1 MYETE
6 IYNKTVRESLP
17 DEILNQ
23 FISTLDSIKLRSIL
37 HWTEHCTECS
47 MPACFKTCDFY
58 SPRIDGKCQRF
69 VNGIEKVNLDSGLSI
84 NLLKI
89 YFKMWGVLASQ
100 GNNELFDMD
109 KAKSIERN
117 DFTISSLIHLPWP
130 PFFKKK
136 LAQKRYSVKK
146 KHIIKMQNTSS
157 LIPDAFVSEIFNPT
171 DKTIYLNLTIRNEDE
186 KYKKIPFQYRMK
198 LNPGYNKEIIPFNE
212 IDKRIKTKISYRIN
226 LIPENIT
233 EDIPLYFGLTEFVQF
248 KNSVS
253 SGKKSQKIKCIVWD
267 LDNTIWDGILI
278 EMGYDKL
285 KLKPNIKEILTQ
297 LENKGV
303 LHSVA
308 SKNSFELAMEA
319 LQFFGIDHFFLFPQ
333 ISWIPKSLAIKE
345 IANDI
350 DIGLE
355 TILFIDDSVFEREEV
370 QTALPQVTV
379 MDALEYNDLLKMEV
393 FQLLVT
399 AESLNRKQ
407 MYLVEAKRKENLEQ
421 YDGEYLDFLRSCN
434 IELELLPLI
443 PAHYDRVYEL
453 TQRTNQMNFSGNRY
467 KKEDIELIGNN
478 DNLDIY
484 VLKCSDKFG
493 EYGII
498 GLAIINKAENRLIDL
513 MFSCRIQSKRV
524 EHAFITFCL
533 QKYLND
539 SDFYVTYRQTE
550 KNKFSAQVFQDF
562 GFELE
567 KQEGA
572 LKYLKFPRGKAFLD
586 DKIINLKT

>member
-6 IYNKTVRESLP
+6 IYNKTVRENLP
-17 DEILNQ
+17 DDILNK
-23 FISTLDSIKLRSIL
+23 FINTLDSVKTRSIL

-58 SPRIDGKCQRF
+58 TPRIDGKCQRF
-69 VNGIEKVNLDSGLSI
+69 VNGIEKVKSDSEPSL

-100 GNNELFDMD
+100 GNNELINMD
-109 KAKSIERN
+109 EAKSIERK
-117 DFTISSLIHLPWP
+117 DLKISSLIHLPWP
-130 PFFKKK
+130 PFIKKK
-136 LAQKRYSVKK
+136 LAEKRYSVKK
-146 KHIIKMQNTSS
+146 KNIIKMQNTSS
-157 LIPDAFVSEIFNPT
+157 LIPDAFLSEIFNPS
-171 DKTIYLNLTIRNEDE
+171 DKTIYLNFTIRNEDE

-198 LNPGYNKEIIPFNE
+198 LDPGYNKEIIPFNE

-226 LIPENIT
+226 FIPENIP
-233 EDIPLYFGLTEFVQF
+233 ENIPLYFGLTEFVQF
-248 KNSVS
+248 KNAVS
-253 SGKKSQKIKCIVWD
+253 SAKKFQKIKCIVWD

-285 KLKPNIKEILTQ
+285 ILKPNIKEILTQ

-303 LHSVA
+303 LHSIA
-308 SKNSFELAMEA
+308 SKNSFELGMEA
-319 LQFFGIDHFFLFPQ
+319 LHFFGIDHFFLFPQ
-333 ISWIPKSLAIKE
+333 ISWIPKSIAIKE

-355 TILFIDDSVFEREEV
+355 AILFIDDSVFEREEV
-370 QTALPQVTV
+370 QTALPQVSV
-379 MDALEYNDLLKMEV
+379 MDALNYNDLLKMEA
-393 FQLLVT
+393 FQVPVT
-399 AESLNRKQ
+399 AESINRKQ

-421 YDGEYLDFLRSCN
+421 YDGEYMDFLRSCDL
-434 IELELLPLI
+434 ELELLPLV
-443 PAHYDRVYEL
+443 PEHYDRVYEL

-467 KKEDIELIGNN
+467 QKEDIEQIDNN

-484 VLKCSDKFG
+484 VLRCSDKYG

-513 MFSCRIQSKRV
+513 MFSCRIQSKRI
-524 EHAFITFCL
+524 EHAFMTFCL
-533 QKYLND
+533 QKYLNN
-539 SDFYVTYRQTE
+539 SDFYVTYKQTD

-572 LKYLKFPRGKAFLD
+572 LQFLKFPLRKTFID
-586 DKIINLKT
+586 DKIVKIKT

>member
-6 IYNKTVRESLP
+6 IYNKTVRENLP

-23 FISTLDSIKLRSIL
+23 FINTLNSINSRSIL

-69 VNGIEKVNLDSGLSI
+69 VNGIEKMAIDSVPSI
-84 NLLKI
+84 SLLKI
-89 YFKMWGVLASQ
+89 YFKKWGAFATQ
-100 GNNELFDMD
+100 GNNELFDIE
-109 KAKSIERN
+109 KARLAERN
-117 DFTISSLIHLPWP
+117 DLRISSLIHLPWP
-130 PFFKKK
+130 AFIKKK

-146 KHIIKMQNTSS
+146 KHIIKIQNTSN
-157 LIPDAFVSEIFNPT
+157 LIPDAFLVEIYNPSY
-171 DKTIYLNLTIRNEDE
+171 KTVYLNLTIRNEDD
-186 KYKKIPFQYRMK
+186 KYKKIPFQYNLK
-198 LNPGYNKEIIPFNE
+198 LNSGYNKEIIPFNE
-212 IDKRIKTKISYRIN
+212 IDKRIKTKISYRISF
-226 LIPENIT
+226 IPENIAGN
-233 EDIPLYFGLTEFVQF
+233 IPLYFGLTEFVQF
-248 KNSVS
+248 KNAVS
-253 SGKKSQKIKCIVWD
+253 SVKKSQKIKCIVWD
-267 LDNTIWDGILI
+267 LDNTIWDGVLI
-278 EMGYDKL
+278 EVGYNKL
-285 KLKPNIKEILTQ
+285 KLKPNIKEILIQ

-303 LHSVA
+303 LHSIA
-308 SKNSFELAMEA
+308 SKNSFELVMEA
-319 LQFFGIDHFFLFPQ
+319 LHFFDIDHFFLFPQ

-355 TILFIDDSVFEREEV
+355 AILFIDDSIFEREEV

-379 MDALEYNDLLKMEV
+379 MDALKYNDLLKMEA
-393 FQLLVT
+393 FQVPVT
-399 AESLNRKQ
+399 AESINRKQ

-421 YDGEYLDFLRSCN
+421 YDGEYLDFLKSCD

-443 PAHYDRVYEL
+443 PEHFDRVYEL

-467 KKEDIELIGNN
+467 QKEDIELISNN

-484 VLKCSDKFG
+484 VLRCSDKYG

-513 MFSCRIQSKRV
+513 MFSCRIQSKRI
-524 EHAFITFCL
+524 EHAFMTFCL
-533 QKYLND
+533 QKYLKD
-539 SDFYVTYRQTE
+539 SDFFVTYKRTE

-572 LKYLKFPRGKAFLD
+572 LHHLIFPLGKTFID
-586 DKIINLKT
+586 DQIVKIK